1 MAVFRRYV
9 YAVSLHAITSDRIR
23 QKLSEKGGTE
33 NLLKI
38 RDIVES
44 LCQKL
49 DIHDTAESSKEL
61 DKLNLKEFLKF
72 HGAGDSALA
81 AFATATRV
89 MLGMPFESLDSGSF
103 KPLIVFRSR
112 AFGNRRTLLPQ
123 LL

>member
-1 MAVFRRYV
+1 MAVFQRYV
-9 YAVSLHAITSDRIR
+9 YALSFHADVSDRIR

-38 RDIVES
+38 RDVVES
-44 LCQKL
+44 LCQKM
-49 DIHDTAESSKEL
+49 DIYDTAESSKEL
-61 DKLNLKEFLKF
+61 DKLNLQDFLKF

-89 MLGMPFESLDSGSF
+89 MLGILFESLNIGTY
-103 KPLIVFRSR
+103 KPLTLFRSR
-112 AFGNRRTLLPQ
+112 AFGDRRTLLPQ